1 MNETPPG
8 ALSSVVKRLERRIHA
23 EAIIGRAIDHFSIG
37 PNEMGSLMGELNV
50 DRPITE
56 FRGIPVLSSRAEG
69 IRTLYR
75 TSPSAPTPQTGRQRA
90 AQIIADEIHRQG
102 KLPEYQGLDAYEVHY
117 PINLGAIVDA
127 LVAAAP
133 KPNLLVNRDF
143 EMGATGW
150 ERRGSNDRRPDV
162 VIAFREG
169 RKEPEIVSW
178 NQMAV
183 GEHWLY
189 VSEAPPA
196 EQNAYTPPETLTEV
210 SKLWEL
216 RDPFDGS
223 VTRIESWPEG
233 LVLWYD
239 GQIAWR
245 SWGPPAI
252 RPEHAPPSVKIPV
265 RVTLK
270 EGEKGVL
277 NKMDFVPMVGREN
290 EEFYHAHGPFMSNV
304 EPGFVIDEASNT
316 IRRKNLVLGM
326 RSVMAIDKPFG
337 TDLIYWCG
345 RIDTPDGE
353 ESRANAH
360 HYRAAK
366 SPYRGGNSF
375 PDHRADNGELPH
387 PSTGERP

>member
-1 MNETPPG
+1 MTETPTPSL
-8 ALSSVVKRLERRIHA
+8 ASVAERLECRLRE
-23 EAIIGRAIDHFSIG
+23 EAMLGRVIDHFSIG

-50 DRPITE
+50 DRAITE

-75 TSPSAPTPQTGRQRA
+75 TRPSAPAPQTGRQRA

-102 KLPEYQGLDAYEVHY
+102 KLPEYEGLDAYEFHY
-117 PINLGAIVDA
+117 PINLGAVVDA
-127 LVAAAP
+127 LVAAGQGGP
-133 KPNLLVNRDF
+133 K
-143 EMGATGW
+143 
-150 ERRGSNDRRPDV
+150 DRRPDV

-178 NQMAV
+178 HQMAV

-196 EQNAYTPPETLTEV
+196 EQNAYTPPETLTEI

-216 RDPFDGS
+216 RNPFDGS

-252 RPEHAPPSVKIPV
+252 RPERAPPSVKIPV

-270 EGEKGVL
+270 EGEKVVL
-277 NKMDFVPMVGREN
+277 NKMDFVPMVGRES
-290 EEFYHAHGPFMSNV
+290 EEFYHAHGRFMSNV

-316 IRRKNLVLGM
+316 VRQKNLVLGM
-326 RSVMAIDKPFG
+326 RSVMAIDKPFA